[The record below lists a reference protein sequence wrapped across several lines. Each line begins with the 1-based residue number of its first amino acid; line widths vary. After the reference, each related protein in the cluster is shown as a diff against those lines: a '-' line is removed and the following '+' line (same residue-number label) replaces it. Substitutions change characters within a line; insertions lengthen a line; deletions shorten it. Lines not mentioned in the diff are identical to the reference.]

1 MQRLLNF
8 MIALRR
14 MPPLSE
20 LSGDEERLLFE
31 IRQAW
36 EYNGSVSVSD
46 VYAMVQSKS
55 ASTAYRTALSL
66 KEKGLID
73 FEIDPADRRRREIR
87 FTSKA
92 DYLFNSIK

>member
-36 EYNGSVSVSD
+36 
-46 VYAMVQSKS
+46 
-55 ASTAYRTALSL
+55 
-66 KEKGLID
+66 
-73 FEIDPADRRRREIR
+73 
-87 FTSKA
+87 
-92 DYLFNSIK
+92 